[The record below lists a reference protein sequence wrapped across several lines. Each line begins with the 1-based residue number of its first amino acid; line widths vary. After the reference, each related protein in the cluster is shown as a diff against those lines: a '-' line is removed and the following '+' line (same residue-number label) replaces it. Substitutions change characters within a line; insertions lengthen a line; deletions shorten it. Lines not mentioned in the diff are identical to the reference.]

1 MKGVSILYDEV
12 NDRRL
17 LQVDL
22 SEVVK
27 DEEGLEDLFDIIIA
41 ESRKDDEKIS
51 LEELTALLKKEG
63 KL

>member
-12 NDRRL
+12 NNRRL

-22 SEVVK
+22 NEIDK

-41 ESRKDDEKIS
+41 ERRKDEEKIS